1 MLEINNLTV
10 AYGKVPA
17 LKEVTIKVI
26 EGDIFTI
33 IGANG
38 AGKTTL
44 LRTISGLI
52 KPQNG
57 DIIFAEKDVTK
68 LHPWEIV
75 KLGIAQ
81 VPEGRMVLDSFSTF
95 ENILLGAYRRKYLSK
110 KYIQEDLEHIYS
122 IFPILKERR
131 LQRGG
136 SLSGGEQQMLAIG
149 RALMAK
155 PKLLL
160 MDEPSLGLAPLL
172 VAEVFKIIK
181 SLNRDENITILL
193 VEQNARA
200 ALKLAKNASVFE
212 LGKVVMEGKANV
224 LINDERIQVAYLGKH
239 SKQIGD

>member
-1 MLEINNLTV
+1 MRPMLEIHNLTV

-17 LKEVTIKVI
+17 LMGVSLKV
-26 EGDIFTI
+26 EETDIYTI

-44 LRTISGLI
+44 LMTISGLN
-52 KPQNG
+52 KPQKG
-57 DIIFAEKDVTK
+57 EILFYGKDISK
-68 LHPWEIV
+68 LNSWDIV

-81 VPEGRMVLDSFSTF
+81 VPEGRMILDSFSTF
-95 ENILLGAYRRKYLSK
+95 ENMLLGAYRRKHSSK
-110 KYIQEDLEHIYS
+110 KEIQKNLEHIYS
-122 IFPILKERR
+122 IFPVLKERR
-131 LQRGG
+131 NQKGG

-160 MDEPSLGLAPLL
+160 LDEPSLGLAPLL

-181 SLNRDENITILL
+181 TLNKEHITILL

-200 ALKLAKNASVFE
+200 ALKLAQKASVFE
-212 LGKVVMEGKANV
+212 LGKVVMEGEAKM
-224 LINDERIQVAYLGKH
+224 LLHDERIQTAYLGKH
-239 SKQIGD
+239 SA

>member
-1 MLEINNLTV
+1 MLEIHNLTV

-17 LKEVTIKVI
+17 LMGVSLKV
-26 EGDIFTI
+26 EETDIYTI

-44 LRTISGLI
+44 LMTISGLN
-52 KPQNG
+52 KPQKG
-57 DIIFAEKDVTK
+57 EILFYGKDISRLNSWD
-68 LHPWEIV
+68 IV

-95 ENILLGAYRRKYLSK
+95 ENMLLGAYRRKHSSK
-110 KYIQEDLEHIYS
+110 KEIQKDLEHIYS

-131 LQRGG
+131 NQKGG

-160 MDEPSLGLAPLL
+160 LDEPSLGLAPLL

-181 SLNRDENITILL
+181 TLNKEHITILL

-200 ALKLAKNASVFE
+200 ALKLAQNASVFE
-212 LGKVVMEGKANV
+212 LGKVVMEDEAKM
-224 LINDERIQVAYLGKH
+224 LLHDERIQTAYLGKH
-239 SKQIGD
+239 SA